1 MHRRLEIE
9 NIIIGTIVTTY
20 EGRDYFQHCRYCLTP
35 DMFSVEVNRRLY
47 IIVSEMYESGCRDIN
62 PLTIMETYGDKA
74 EDIMVRMVEL
84 NTDFDFMHMKTM
96 YNERQYLI
104 FAGYGIEPKY
114 TNVQFTD
121 YINRFISLV
130 FNDKQ
135 EGKRDSDNK
144 DAAA

>member
-20 EGRDYFQHCRYCLTP
+20 EGRDYFRHCRYCITP
-35 DMFSVEVNRRLY
+35 DMFSDEVNRRLY
-47 IIVSEMYESGCRDIN
+47 IIVSEMYESGRRDIN

-84 NTDFDFMHMKTM
+84 STDFDFMHMKTM

-135 EGKRDSDNK
+135 KGERDSDNK

>member
-1 MHRRLEIE
+1 MNRQELE
-9 NIIIGTIVTTY
+9 NIIIGTLLCST
-20 EGRDYFQHCRYCLTP
+20 EDDNFFRSCRSSVNER
-35 DMFSVEVNRRLY
+35 MFSDEVNRRLY
-47 IIVSEMYESGCRDIN
+47 IIVSEMYESGRRDIN
-62 PLTIMETYGDKA
+62 PLTIMETYGEKA

-84 NTDFDFMHMKTM
+84 STDFDFMHMKTM

-135 EGKRDSDNK
+135 GERNSDNK